1 MYQVKQKEL
10 PETVYETIKEMILKN
25 QLKSGEKLSQ
35 EKLADRLGVSRTP
48 LLAAFSKLEKEML
61 VELVPRRGAFVK
73 KLSKKEFEDLYD
85 LRMRLEPL
93 GAFEAANR
101 RSDAQLAELRR
112 RHKEFERQIAG
123 TLSESIQEAD
133 YNFHMAIM
141 RMSGNELLF
150 RMIASFNIIII
161 SNLEGLLKEPTRS
174 LAEHDL
180 IYEAIAAGRPE
191 EAERCMYE
199 HIADAKRNL
208 LKLEF

>member
-10 PETVYETIKEMILKN
+10 SETVYETIKEMILKN
-25 QLKSGEKLSQ
+25 QLSSGEKLSQ
-35 EKLADRLGVSRTP
+35 EKLAARLGVSRTP

-73 KLSKKEFEDLYD
+73 RLSKKEFEDLYD

-93 GAFEAANR
+93 GAYEAASR
-101 RSDAQLAELRR
+101 RSDEQLAELRQ
-112 RHKEFERQIAG
+112 RHEEFERQIAG

-133 YNFHMAIM
+133 YHFHMAIM
-141 RMSGNELLF
+141 RMSQNELLF
-150 RMIASFNIIII
+150 RMISSFNIIII
-161 SNLEGLLKEPTRS
+161 SNLEGLLKKPARS
-174 LAEHDL
+174 LAEHML
-180 IYEAIAAGRPE
+180 ICEAIADKRPE
-191 EAERCMYE
+191 EAERHMAE

>member
-1 MYQVKQKEL
+1 VYQVKQKEL

-112 RHKEFERQIAG
+112 RHEEFERQIAG

>member
-1 MYQVKQKEL
+1 VYQVTQKEL
-10 PETVYETIKEMILKN
+10 SETVYEIIKEMILKN
-25 QLKSGEKLSQ
+25 QLRSGEKLNQ
-35 EKLADRLGVSRTP
+35 EKLAARLGVSRTP

-61 VELVPRRGAFVK
+61 VELVTRRGAFVK

-112 RHKEFERQIAG
+112 RHDEFERQIAG

-150 RMIASFNIIII
+150 RMISSFNIIII
-161 SNLEGLLKEPTRS
+161 SNLKGLLKKPTRS
-174 LAEHDL
+174 LAEHEL
-180 IYEAIAAGRPE
+180 IYEAIAASRPE